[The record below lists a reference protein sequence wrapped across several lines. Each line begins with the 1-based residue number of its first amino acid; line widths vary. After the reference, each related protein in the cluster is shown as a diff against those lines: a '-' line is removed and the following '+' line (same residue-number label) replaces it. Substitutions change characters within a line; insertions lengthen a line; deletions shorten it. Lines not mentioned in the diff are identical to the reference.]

1 MPTMPDAEV
10 FVTLGI
16 DTHKHTHLV
25 VALDQL
31 GRWLGQLEIPTTT
44 AGFAELYAWASELG
58 TIEMVGVEGTGA
70 YGAGLT
76 RWLRE
81 RGVVVVEVERPDRKH
96 RRNAGKSDPI
106 DAEAAARNVLSGQA
120 TVTPKSGAGNV
131 EMIRVLRIARR
142 SAVVARGQ
150 VGNQLQAMTVT
161 APVQLR
167 EQLEGRTTRKRVTI
181 AAKFRPGDQPDT
193 VLAATR
199 YAMKKL
205 AQRFR
210 ALDAEIKDL
219 DRQLTRLV
227 TATAPKLVERPGIGI
242 HTTATLLV
250 TAGDN
255 PERLRSEG
263 AFARLTGTAP
273 IPASSGQTNR
283 FRLSRGGDRQA
294 NAALH
299 LIAVNRLANGD
310 QRSKAYVK
318 KRTGGTKANLDVLRR
333 LKRYTAREVYP
344 LLLEALN
351 DAQDAL
357 PKAA

>member
-1 MPTMPDAEV
+1 MSTMPDTEV

-16 DTHKHTHLV
+16 DTHKRTHV
-25 VALDQL
+25 AVALDQL
-31 GRWLGQLEIPTTT
+31 GRRISELEIPTTT
-44 AGFAELYAWASELG
+44 SGFADLYAWASEIG
-58 TIEMVGVEGTGA
+58 TIGTVGIEGTGA
-70 YGAGLT
+70 YGAGLC

-81 RGVVVVEVERPDRKH
+81 RGVVVVEVERPDRKL

-106 DAEAAARNVLSGQA
+106 DAEAAARKVLSGEA
-120 TVTPKSGAGNV
+120 TVAPKSGTGNV
-131 EMIRVLRIARR
+131 EMIRVLRVARR
-142 SAVVARGQ
+142 SAVTSRSQ
-150 VGNQLQAMTVT
+150 VSNQLHAMTVT
-161 APVQLR
+161 APTVLR
-167 EQLEGRTTRKRVTI
+167 EQLEGQTTRKRVAI
-181 AAKFRPGDQPDT
+181 AAKFRPGDDPDT
-193 VLAATR
+193 VVAATR

-205 AQRFR
+205 ALRFR

-227 TATAPKLVERPGIGI
+227 TATAPKVVALRGVGI

-294 NAALH
+294 NSALH
-299 LIAVNRLANGD
+299 LIAVNRLVSD
-310 QRSKAYVK
+310 PRSRAYVK
-318 KRTGGTKANLDVLRR
+318 KRTGSTKADLDTLRR
-333 LKRYTAREVYP
+333 LKRYTAREIYP
-344 LLLEALN
+344 LLLEALE
-351 DAQDAL
+351 
-357 PKAA
+357 AAEPDLIHAA

>member
-1 MPTMPDAEV
+1 MSTMPDAEV
-10 FVTLGI
+10 FVTIGI
-16 DTHKHTHLV
+16 DTHKYVHV
-25 VALDQL
+25 AVALDQL
-31 GRWLGQLEIPTTT
+31 GRRLDELEIPATT
-44 AGFAELYAWASELG
+44 AGFGELYAWASELG
-58 TIEMVGVEGTGA
+58 TIDTVGIEGTGA

-76 RWLRE
+76 RWLRD
-81 RGVVVVEVERPDRKH
+81 RGVVVVEVERPDRKL

-106 DAEAAARNVLSGQA
+106 DAEAAARKVISGEA
-120 TVTPKSGAGNV
+120 TVTPKLGTGNV

-142 SAVVARGQ
+142 SAVISRKQAS
-150 VGNQLQAMTVT
+150 NQLHALTVT
-161 APVQLR
+161 APDVLR
-167 EQLEGRTTRKRVTI
+167 EQLEGRTTRARVAI
-181 AAKFRPGDQPDT
+181 AAKFRPGDEPDT

-205 AQRFR
+205 ALRFR
-210 ALDAEIKDL
+210 TLDAEIKDL

-227 TATAPKLVERPGIGI
+227 TATAPKVVALRGVGI

-255 PERLRSEG
+255 PQRLRSEG

-283 FRLSRGGDRQA
+283 FRLSRSGDRQA

-299 LIAVNRLANGD
+299 LIAVNRLVCD
-310 QRSKAYVK
+310 PRSKAYVT

-333 LKRYTAREVYP
+333 LKRYAAREIYP
-344 LLLEALN
+344 LLVEALTEAEP
-351 DAQDAL
+351 DL
-357 PKAA
+357 VRAA

>member
-1 MPTMPDAEV
+1 MTTMPEAEV
-10 FVTLGI
+10 FVTLGV
-16 DTHKHTHLV
+16 DTHKHVHV
-25 VALDQL
+25 AVALDQL
-31 GRWLGQLEIPTTT
+31 GRHLGQYEIATTT
-44 AGFAELYAWASELG
+44 AGFAELYAWACELG
-58 TIEMVGVEGTGA
+58 TIAMVGIEGTGA
-70 YGAGLT
+70 YGAGLC

-81 RGVVVVEVERPDRKH
+81 RGIAVVEVERPDRKL
-96 RRNAGKSDPI
+96 RRNTGKSDPI
-106 DAEAAARNVLSGQA
+106 DAEAAARKVLSGEA
-120 TVTPKSGAGNV
+120 SVTPKSGAGNV

-142 SAVVARGQ
+142 SAVISRGQ
-150 VGNQLQAMTVT
+150 VGNQLQALTVT
-161 APVQLR
+161 APPALR
-167 EQLEGRTTRKRVTI
+167 EQLEGRTTRARVAI
-181 AAKFRPGDQPDT
+181 AAKYRPGNEPDT
-193 VLAATR
+193 VLGATR

-205 AQRFR
+205 ALRFR

-227 TATAPKLVERPGIGI
+227 TATAPKLVALRGVGI

-310 QRSKAYVK
+310 QRSKAYVH

-344 LLLEALN
+344 LLLEALT
-351 DAQDAL
+351 
-357 PKAA
+357 AAEPDLVPAA